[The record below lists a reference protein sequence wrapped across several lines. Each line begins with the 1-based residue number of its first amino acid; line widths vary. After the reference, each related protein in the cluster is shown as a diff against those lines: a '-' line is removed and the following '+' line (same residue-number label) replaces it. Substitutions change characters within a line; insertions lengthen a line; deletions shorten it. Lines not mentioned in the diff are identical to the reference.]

1 VGPDGD
7 QWLLPLK
14 SASRQPAVTL
24 ICLPYAGGNP
34 ALFRSWADALDD
46 NIGLVAVR
54 LPGRGTRIKEP
65 SCADWATLLTC
76 TSAALAPLL
85 RSPHAFF
92 GHSFGGRLAYEL
104 AHLAAAKHPGNTWRL
119 FVSACRSPNQ
129 PRRPHLHQLPD
140 AEFRTA
146 LRDMG
151 GMPEDL
157 LASEPLMRM
166 LVPAVRNDIR
176 LAELWDD
183 RAVTPLDVPLTVLYG
198 RHDPIDPLAAMR
210 DWPAFG
216 GRGVELVKLPGAH
229 FFLETHRG
237 LVLDVINE
245 RLGTSGAKAGSPPR
259 GAGDPRPDQ
268 PDHCELSR

>member
-1 VGPDGD
+1 MWPDGD

-14 SASRQPAVTL
+14 RASDEPTVTL

-34 ALFRSWADALDD
+34 ALFRSWAEALDD
-46 NIGLVAVR
+46 NVGLVAVR
-54 LPGRGTRIKEP
+54 LPGRGSRIKEP
-65 SCADWATLLTC
+65 SCADWATLLTH

-85 RSPHAFF
+85 RAPHAFF

-104 AHLAAAKHPGNTWRL
+104 AHLAAAKYPGCTRRL

-129 PRRPHLHQLPD
+129 PRRPCLHQLPD
-140 AEFRTA
+140 VEFREA
-146 LRDMG
+146 LREMG

-183 RAVTPLDVPLTVLYG
+183 RAVTPLNVPLTVLYG
-198 RHDPIDPLAAMR
+198 QDDLIDPLATMQ

-216 GRGVELVKLPGAH
+216 SRGCELVKLPGAH

-245 RLGTSGAKAGSPPR
+245 RLGASSANAG
-259 GAGDPRPDQ
+259 GQ
-268 PDHCELSR
+268 P